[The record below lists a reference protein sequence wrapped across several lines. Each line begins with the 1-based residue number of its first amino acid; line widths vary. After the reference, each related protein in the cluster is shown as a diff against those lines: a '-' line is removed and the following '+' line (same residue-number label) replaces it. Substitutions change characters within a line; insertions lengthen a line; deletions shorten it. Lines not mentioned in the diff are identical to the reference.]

1 MTRVS
6 IGIALL
12 VMVFPVF
19 GVASGSAAAPTRTKQ
34 VSGTVQALA
43 MDGPRLAY
51 GVAPANPG
59 GCNRVSVWNVA
70 TGSVVRVSGAQ
81 TCREESTSTGSGFAE
96 LAVAG
101 NRVAWIFNLG
111 GNSES
116 VDHLYV
122 SSTSRPRE
130 RRVANAFRSG
140 DVDCELAGAWLGGLV
155 GDGSLLDVN
164 RWTTIARP
172 QGDEQQCVD
181 RINAGSLRRVTS
193 TGTAMVAS
201 GTDTI
206 VAADADAGRVA
217 VLRGDSTVALYSQRG
232 RQLRAVTVAPARE
245 VALWKDRI
253 VTLTKQRALQVYS
266 TAGSLLRTVTIP
278 SGGRHVDVHSGI
290 AAFAVARTLYG
301 VRLASGPDHRLAV
314 APSEIV
320 GVTAEAPGVA
330 YAYNRTVR
338 SGNTFRNFGKVV
350 FRPLSSVLRA
360 L

>member
-1 MTRVS
+1 MTRLL

-12 VMVFPVF
+12 VALFPVIA
-19 GVASGSAAAPTRTKQ
+19 VASGSAAAPARAKQ

-51 GVAPANPG
+51 GVKPASPD

-70 TGSVVRVSGAQ
+70 TGRVVRVSGAQ

-101 NRVAWIFNLG
+101 KRVAWIFNLG
-111 GNSES
+111 GNTES
-116 VDHLYV
+116 VDRLYV
-122 SSTSRPRE
+122 SSTSRPSE

-140 DVDCELAGAWLGGLV
+140 DVDCELAGNWLGGLV

-172 QGDEQQCVD
+172 QGDEDQCVD
-181 RINAGSLRRVTS
+181 RISAGSLRRVTS

-201 GTDTI
+201 GVDTI

-217 VLRGDSTVALYSQRG
+217 VLRNDSTVALYSQGG
-232 RQLRAVTVAPARE
+232 RPLRAVAVAPSRT

-253 VTLTKQRALQVYS
+253 VTLTKQRTLQVYS
-266 TAGSLLRTVTIP
+266 TAGNLLRTVTVA
-278 SGGRHVDVHSGI
+278 SGGRHLDVHSGV
-290 AAFAVARTLYG
+290 AVFAVARALHA

-320 GVTAEAPGVA
+320 GVAAEAPGVA
-330 YAYNRTVR
+330 YAYNRTIR
-338 SGNTFRNFGKVV
+338 TGDRFRDVGKVI
-350 FRPLSSVLRA
+350 FRPMPGVLRA